1 MFSWKPTIVTTE
13 EGLKSVTDISRQ
25 SSGLI
30 LRSLHCLP
38 YRLTQRRVAQE
49 TSDAPLRK
57 PENSQQGTEEVI

>member
-1 MFSWKPTIVTTE
+1 LFSWKPTIVTTE
-13 EGLKSVTDISRQ
+13 EGLKSVIDISRQ

-30 LRSLHCLP
+30 LRPLHYMP
-38 YRLTQRRVAQE
+38 YRLTQRRVTQE